1 MEENDG
7 KHSDRHKAM
16 MRAMKLLNTVDSL
29 EEIKNLPEEAPIARC
44 PNCHRK
50 MMEIENFQRCLKCN
64 FDFMKLR
71 GKIYIWNRD
80 AGGPMPNSKL
90 PWGEWVLWEEYEPEK
105 VQFT

>member
-1 MEENDG
+1 MEES
-7 KHSDRHKAM
+7 SDKHKAM
-16 MRAMKLLNTVDSL
+16 KRGLKILDSIGSF
-29 EEIKNLPEEAPIARC
+29 EELKNLPEETSIARC

-71 GKIYIWNRD
+71 GKIYIWNRES
-80 AGGPMPNSKL
+80 GNPMPNSKL
-90 PWGEWVLWEEYEPEK
+90 PCGEWVLWEEYEPEK